1 MKLFSRVRYC
11 SGIAELASQSNYN
24 PILYSSLPE
33 SLQRFEDITGNWS
46 ITGFELKLQR
56 HLMKYILDYY
66 VPCGILVTIS
76 WVRKLF

>member
-1 MKLFSRVRYC
+1 MTHFFTY
-11 SGIAELASQSNYN
+11 
-24 PILYSSLPE
+24 YSSLPE

-66 VPCGILVTIS
+66 IPCGILVTIS